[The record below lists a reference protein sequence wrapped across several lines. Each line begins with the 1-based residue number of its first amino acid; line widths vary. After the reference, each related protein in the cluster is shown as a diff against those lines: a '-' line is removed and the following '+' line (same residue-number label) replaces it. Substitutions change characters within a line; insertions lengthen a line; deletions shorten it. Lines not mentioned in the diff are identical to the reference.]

1 MKFGTGQSIVRTEDQ
16 RLLTGKGRFTDDVT
30 LPNMAYGVTVRSPY
44 GHADI
49 LSIDTSAALAM
60 PGVRA
65 VYTAKDLSAYPPM
78 PCAMNFNPDAATPQ
92 GLLADTRVRFVGEGV
107 AFVVAD
113 SRAQAKAA
121 AEAVMVDYADLPAV
135 STIDQAIA
143 DGAASLWDHSPN
155 NRPWEW
161 QVGDA
166 AACDAAF
173 AQAKHVTKLRLVQN
187 RVAPTSME
195 VRAALASFDTDSGFT
210 LYVGSQ
216 GVAGT
221 RATLSGMGLGEPAER
236 IRVISGD
243 VGGGFGM
250 KAWIYPEYVITLHA
264 ARALGRPVKWTGER
278 SDAFLSDTHGR
289 DLITDVELALDANA
303 KMLGLRAKTWSNLGA
318 YTGFFGAGIQT
329 VAGGKMLG
337 GVYHI
342 PVIHNHVTGVLTN
355 TVPVDAYRGAGR
367 PEACYI
373 TERVVDAAA
382 HEMGIAPDEMRRRNL
397 LTPAQLPYMSALDM
411 PFDVGNFPAV
421 LERALVKADWNGF
434 AARQKPG
441 KSRGRGICF
450 YVEITAFGGTNEW
463 ADARFTADG
472 LLEIAVGTQSNG
484 QGHETAYAQVASAQ
498 LGIAMERVRIVQ
510 GDTSRLEVG
519 NGTGGSRS
527 LHFGAGAVVVTM
539 DEILS
544 IATPLAQAALNSDS
558 VAYDSGVFRAEGTN
572 RNIDIFTLAAQNPGK
587 LDVRGMYKVE
597 KPTPT
602 FPNGCH
608 IAEVEI
614 DEDTGVV
621 QVVRYNIVDDFGTI
635 LNPMLVE
642 GQVHGGVAQG
652 LGQALLENIVYGDG
666 AQLMTAS
673 FMDYAMPKAEHMPHM
688 MFETL
693 GVPNPNNP
701 LGVKGCGEA
710 GTIGAMPAIMN
721 AISHALGGVA
731 VDMPATP
738 EKLWRILQSQR
749 KAA

>member
-1 MKFGTGQSIVRTEDQ
+1 MKFGTGQSVLRTEDQ
-16 RLLTGKGRFTDDVT
+16 RLLTGNGRFTDDLQ

-49 LSIDTSAALAM
+49 LSIDTAVAVAM

-65 VYTAKDLSAYPPM
+65 VYTAQDLGANPPL
-78 PCAMNFNPDAATPQ
+78 PCAINFNPDAATPRP
-92 GLLADTRVRFVGEGV
+92 LLAGGRVRFVGEGV

-121 AEAVMVDYADLPAV
+121 AEAVMVDYADLSAV
-135 STIDQAIA
+135 ATIEEAIVPGAIA
-143 DGAASLWDHSPN
+143 LWAHSSN
-155 NRPWEW
+155 NQPWVW
-161 QVGDA
+161 QAGDA

-173 AQAKHVTKLRLVQN
+173 ASAKHITKLRLVQN
-187 RVAPTSME
+187 RVAPSSME
-195 VRAALASFDTDSGFT
+195 VRAALAVFDSETGFT
-210 LYVGSQ
+210 LHTGTQ

-221 RATLSGMGLGEPAER
+221 RQVLADMGLGEPAER
-236 IRVISGD
+236 IRVVSGD

-250 KAWIYPEYVITLHA
+250 KSWVYPEYVIAMHA
-264 ARALGRPVKWTGER
+264 ARALGCPVKWTGER

-289 DLITDVELALDANA
+289 DMITDVELALDANA

-318 YTGFFGAGIQT
+318 YHGHFGAAIQT
-329 VAGGKMLG
+329 ISGGKMLG

-342 PVIHNHVTGVLTN
+342 PAIHNQVTAVLTN

-373 TERVVDAAA
+373 TERIVDTAA
-382 HEMGIAPDEMRRRNL
+382 HEMGIAPDEIRRRNL
-397 LTPAQLPYMSALDM
+397 LTPAQLPYVSPLDITY
-411 PFDVGNFPAV
+411 DVGNFSAV
-421 LERALVKADWNGF
+421 LNRALAKADWNGF
-434 AARQKPG
+434 AARQRAG
-441 KSRGRGICF
+441 KRRGRGICF

-472 LLEIAVGTQSNG
+472 TLEIAVGTQSNG
-484 QGHETAYAQVASAQ
+484 QGHETAYAQVAAAQ

-527 LHFGAGAVVVTM
+527 LHFGAAAVVVTV
-539 DEILS
+539 DEI
-544 IATPLAQAALNSDS
+544 IAVATVLARTALENDA
-558 VAYDSGVFRAEGTN
+558 VTYDSGLFRAEGSN
-572 RNIDIFTLAAQNPGK
+572 RTIDIFTLAAQNPGK
-587 LDVRGMYKVE
+587 LDVRGMYQVE

-621 QVVRYNIVDDFGTI
+621 DVVRYNIVDDFGTI

-652 LGQALLENIVYGDG
+652 LGQALLENITYGDG
-666 AQLMTAS
+666 AQMMTAS
-673 FMDYAMPKAEHMPHM
+673 FMDYAMPKAEHMPRM

-721 AISHALGGVA
+721 AISHALDGAA

-738 EKLWRILQSQR
+738 EKLWRIMQSRR

>member
-1 MKFGTGQSIVRTEDQ
+1 MKFGTGQSIKRTEDQ
-16 RLLTGKGRFTDDVT
+16 RLLTGKGRFTDDVQ

-49 LSIDTSAALAM
+49 LSIDTAAALAM

-65 VYTAKDLSAYPPM
+65 VYTAQDLSAYAPM
-78 PCAMNFNPDAATPQ
+78 PCAINFNPDAATPQ
-92 GLLADTRVRFVGEGV
+92 PLLAGSRVRFVGEGV

-121 AEAVMVDYADLPAV
+121 AEAVMVNYADLAAV
-135 STIDQAIA
+135 ATIEEATA
-143 DGAASLWDHSPN
+143 PGATSLWEHSPN
-155 NRPWEW
+155 NQPWVW
-161 QVGDA
+161 QAGDA

-173 AQAKHVTKLRLVQN
+173 ARAKHVTKLRLVQN
-187 RVAPTSME
+187 RVAPSSIE
-195 VRAALASFDTDSGFT
+195 VRAALASFDAETGFT
-210 LYVGSQ
+210 LYTGTQ
-216 GVAGT
+216 GVAGA
-221 RATLSGMGLGEPAER
+221 RQVLAQMGFDEPAER

-250 KAWIYPEYVITLHA
+250 KSWVYPEYVIAMHA

-289 DLITDVELALDANA
+289 DLVTDVELALDADA
-303 KMLGLRAKTWSNLGA
+303 KMLGLRAKSWSNLGA
-318 YTGFFGAGIQT
+318 YHGYYGAAIQT

-342 PVIHNHVTGVLTN
+342 PAIHNHVTAVLTN

-367 PEACYI
+367 PESCYI

-382 HEMGIAPDEMRRRNL
+382 HEIGMAPDELRRRNL
-397 LTPAQLPYMSALDM
+397 LTPAQLPYVSALDVTY
-411 PFDVGNFPAV
+411 DVGNFPAV
-421 LERALVKADWNGF
+421 LARALDKADWQGF
-434 AARQKPG
+434 AARQNPG
-441 KSRGRGICF
+441 KRRGRGICF

-472 LLEIAVGTQSNG
+472 TLEIAVGTQSNG

-527 LHFGAGAVVVTM
+527 LHFGAAAIVVTVE
-539 DEILS
+539 EI
-544 IATPLAQAALNSDS
+544 IATATALARTMLESDA
-558 VAYDSGVFRAEGTN
+558 VTYDSGVFRAKNSN
-572 RNIDIFTLAAQNPGK
+572 RNIDIFALAAQHPSK
-587 LDVRGMYKVE
+587 LDVRGMYQVE

-614 DEDTGVV
+614 DEETGVV
-621 QVVRYNIVDDFGTI
+621 HVARYTIVDDFGTI

-652 LGQALLENIVYGDG
+652 LGQALLENIAYGDG
-666 AQLMTAS
+666 AQMMTAS

-731 VDMPATP
+731 VDMPATA
-738 EKLWRILQSQR
+738 EKLWRIIQEQR

>member
-1 MKFGTGQSIVRTEDQ
+1 MKFGTGQSILRTEDQ
-16 RLLTGKGRFTDDVT
+16 RLLTGKGRFTDDLQ

-49 LSIDTSAALAM
+49 LSIDTSAASVM

-65 VYTAKDLSAYPPM
+65 VFTAKDLVSYAPL
-78 PCAMNFNPDAATPQ
+78 PCALNFNPQAATPQ
-92 GLLADTRVRFVGEGV
+92 LLLADTRVRFVGEGV

-113 SRAQAKAA
+113 TRAQAKAA

-135 STIDQAIA
+135 ATIEDAIA
-143 DGAASLWDHSPN
+143 SGAVSIWDHSPSN
-155 NRPWEW
+155 QPWTWEA
-161 QVGDA
+161 GDA
-166 AACDAAF
+166 SACDAAF
-173 AQAKHVTKLRLVQN
+173 ATAKQITKARLVQN

-195 VRAALASFDTDSGFT
+195 VRAALASFETETGFT
-210 LYVGSQ
+210 LYTGTQ
-216 GVAGT
+216 GVAGMLKSL
-221 RATLSGMGLGEPAER
+221 AGMGLNEPAQR
-236 IRVISGD
+236 MRVISGD

-250 KAWIYPEYVITLHA
+250 KTWIYPEYVIVMYA

-289 DLITDVELALDANA
+289 DMLTDVELALSAEG
-303 KMLGLRAKTWSNLGA
+303 KMLGLRAKSWSNLGA
-318 YTGFFGAGIQT
+318 YHGFFGAGIQT

-337 GVYHI
+337 GVYNI
-342 PVIHNHVTGVLTN
+342 PAIHNHVTAVLSN

-373 TERVVDAAA
+373 TECVVDAAA
-382 HEMGIAPDEMRRRNL
+382 HEMGIAPDELRRRNL
-397 LTPAQLPYMSALDM
+397 LTPSQLPHVSSLGVTY
-411 PFDVGNFPAV
+411 DVGNFPAV
-421 LERALVKADWNGF
+421 LERALVKADWAGF
-434 AARQKPG
+434 PARQRAG
-441 KSRGRGICF
+441 KRRGRGICF

-498 LGIAMERVRIVQ
+498 LGIAFDRVRIVQ
-510 GDTSRLEVG
+510 GDTNRLEVG

-527 LHFGAGAVVVTM
+527 LHFGAAAVVVTV
-539 DEILS
+539 DEIL
-544 IATPLAQAALNSDS
+544 ATATLLAKAALESDD
-558 VAYDSGVFRAEGTN
+558 VAYDSGVFRAGGSN
-572 RNIDIFTLAAQNPGK
+572 RNIDIFTLAQQNPGK
-587 LDVRGMYKVE
+587 LDVRGMYQVE

-621 QVVRYNIVDDFGTI
+621 QVVRYTVVDDFGTV

-652 LGQALLENIVYGDG
+652 LGQALLENIVYGEG

-688 MFETL
+688 SFETL

-721 AISHALGGVA
+721 AISHALAGA
-731 VDMPATP
+731 AIDMPASP
-738 EKLWRILQSQR
+738 EKIWRIMQSQR

>member
-1 MKFGTGQSIVRTEDQ
+1 MKFGTGQSILRTEDQ
-16 RLLTGKGRFTDDVT
+16 RLLTGKGRFTDDVI

-49 LSIDTSAALAM
+49 LSIDTSSALAM

-65 VYTAKDLSAYPPM
+65 VYIAKDLSAYAPL
-78 PCAMNFNPDAATPQ
+78 PCALNFNPDAATPQ
-92 GLLADTRVRFVGEGV
+92 PLLADTRVRFVGEGV

-135 STIDQAIA
+135 STIYEAIA

-155 NRPWEW
+155 NQPWEW
-161 QVGDA
+161 EAGDA
-166 AACDAAF
+166 GACDAAF

-195 VRAALASFDTDSGFT
+195 VRAALGNFEADSGFT
-210 LYVGSQ
+210 LYIGSQ
-216 GVAGT
+216 GVAGA
-221 RATLSGMGLGEPAER
+221 RQNLAAMGLGEPAER

-250 KAWIYPEYVITLHA
+250 KSWIYPEYVITLHA

-303 KMLGLRAKTWSNLGA
+303 KMLGLRVKTWSNLGA
-318 YTGFFGAGIQT
+318 YIGFFGAGIQT

-337 GVYHI
+337 GVYNI
-342 PVIHNHVTGVLTN
+342 PAIHNHVTGVLTN

-367 PEACYI
+367 PEATYI

-382 HEMGIAPDEMRRRNL
+382 YEMGIAPDEIRRRNL
-397 LTPAQLPYMSALDM
+397 LNPAQLPFTSALGTA
-411 PFDVGNFPAV
+411 FDVGNFPAV

-441 KSRGRGICF
+441 KRRGRGICF
-450 YVEITAFGGTNEW
+450 YVEITAFGSLNEW

-472 LLEIAVGTQSNG
+472 MLEIAVGTQSNG

-527 LHFGAGAVVVTM
+527 LHFGAGAVVVTI
-539 DEILS
+539 DEILGT
-544 IATPLAQAALNSDS
+544 ATLLAQAALESEV

-572 RNIDIFTLAAQNPGK
+572 RNIDIFALAAQNLGK
-587 LDVRGMYKVE
+587 LDIRGVYQVE
-597 KPTPT
+597 KATPT

-614 DEDTGVV
+614 EEDTGVV
-621 QVVRYNIVDDFGTI
+621 QVVRYTVVDDFGTI

-673 FMDYAMPKAEHMPHM
+673 FMDYAMPRAEHMPHM
-688 MFETL
+688 TFETL
-693 GVPNPNNP
+693 AVPNPNNP

-710 GTIGAMPAIMN
+710 GTIGALPAIMN